1 VIAGQDDVVFAFRKN
16 ATEEVRVCTT
26 TFKGM
31 PRIDLRVWA
40 LKPAGDAVATPK
52 GLNLSPADLPQLR
65 LAVEALERAIGTEA
79 AAA

>member
-1 VIAGQDDVVFAFRKN
+1 MTDRVVFAFRKN
-16 ATEEVRVCTT
+16 ATEEVRVSTT

-40 LKPAGDAVATPK
+40 IKPAGHAVATPK

-65 LAVEALERAIGTEA
+65 LAVEALERAITTEVA
-79 AAA
+79 AA